1 MAIKPIHQKIFE
13 KAKPFLNTRKNL
25 IHTKIALRYALK
37 LLEQEKGD
45 VKVVIPAVILHDV
58 GWKVIPEHLH
68 LTAFG
73 PNPSNPKL
81 GKVHE
86 VEGAKIAGTILEKLH
101 YPPQKGKEI
110 CQIIQGHDSR
120 KKPIS
125 WNDRIV
131 KDADKLT
138 RYSRKGMA
146 IDLGRFHIPRREYLV
161 FLEAIIDHWFLT
173 STGKGN
179 RPKRNLIKKKR
190 KTIVLKDNIIFDP
203 SSDYI
208 NVHRQPSQIEGH

>member
-13 KAKPFLNTRKNL
+13 KAKSFLRTRKNL
-25 IHTKIALRYALK
+25 IHTRIALRYALK
-37 LLEQEKGD
+37 LLKSEKGD
-45 VKVVIPAVILHDV
+45 EEVVIPAIILHDV
-58 GWKVIPEHLH
+58 GWKAIPEKLH

-81 GKVHE
+81 ARVHE
-86 VEGAKIAGTILEKLH
+86 LEGAKIGKVILEELR
-101 YPPQKGKEI
+101 YSPTTVKEV

-120 KKPIS
+120 KRPIS

-138 RYSRKGMA
+138 RYSKKGMA
-146 IDLGRFHIPRREYLV
+146 IDLNRFHIPRQEYLV

-173 STGKGN
+173 ATGKEIA
-179 RPKRNLIKKKR
+179 RKEISLRKKDK
-190 KTIVLKDNIIFDP
+190 P
-203 SSDYI
+203 
-208 NVHRQPSQIEGH
+208 